1 LKYAILES
9 GGKQYTAREG
19 ETIEVDRLP
28 MEVGDA
34 VTFDDVLLVVEDGSP
49 IIGKPY
55 IKGAKVEGEVVDQFR
70 GPKIIVFKFKP
81 KVRYRKKQ
89 GHRQHYTRVALKNI
103 SIPGSKGTSG
113 GAKKSKSQEKPAEGE
128 AEAKE

>member
-1 LKYAILES
+1 VKYAILES

-28 MEVGDA
+28 LEVGEA
-34 VTFDDVLLVVEDGSP
+34 VTFDEVLLVVDDGSP

-55 IKGAKVEGEVVDQFR
+55 IKGAKVEGEVVSQFR

-89 GHRQHYTRVALKNI
+89 GHRQHYTRVALKSI
-103 SIPGSKGTSG
+103 SVP
-113 GAKKSKSQEKPAEGE
+113 GAKRAAEKAKQSKPAGE
-128 AEAKE
+128 AAEPAG